1 MCQSYDDLQGPTC
14 HFVPYGCSKHTPL
27 LSNTRDVDV
36 WFW

>member
-14 HFVPYGCSKHTPL
+14 YFVLHGSSKHTPL
-27 LSNTRDVDV
+27 LSNMRDVDV